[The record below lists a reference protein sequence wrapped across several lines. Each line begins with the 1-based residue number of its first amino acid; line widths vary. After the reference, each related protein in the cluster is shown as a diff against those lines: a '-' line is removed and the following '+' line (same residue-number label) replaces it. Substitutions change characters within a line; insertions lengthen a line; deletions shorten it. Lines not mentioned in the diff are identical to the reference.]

1 MEPKGGKKSCPRRRS
16 KLDKTDE
23 RSLPEQCPTAFL
35 NSLGCKDI
43 KGRGEA
49 DVEVKV
55 TADPFSSMRKVFLVL
70 FYSQGSLGIRLR
82 GSVGARFL
90 NKYKSRD

>member
-1 MEPKGGKKSCPRRRS
+1 MA
-16 KLDKTDE
+16 
-23 RSLPEQCPTAFL
+23 RSLVPGEEASWTKQKKGHHWSSVPPLSHPT
-35 NSLGCKDI
+35 SLGCKDI

-49 DVEVKV
+49 DVEFKV
-55 TADPFSSMRKVFLVL
+55 TADPFPSMRKVFLVL
-70 FYSQGSLGIRLR
+70 FYSQGSLGIQLR